1 MANTREGSV
10 NEEATGEPITRGE
23 FRQFQQETQQMLR
36 DLQQAIAALLPR
48 EPCRG
53 VVEQQQ
59 ERQERDH
66 RGHDRGPIH
75 PNRPPVYEDES
86 SEDEAYA
93 HEVFGGRRD
102 QGGRDQGVRG
112 QRDRGLGNQ
121 EQGGRMLRNFES
133 RDYRMK
139 MDLPSFNGNLQ
150 IEGFLDW
157 IVEVERFFEYM
168 EIPDEKQVKL
178 VAYKLKGGA
187 SAWWDNLQ
195 QSRSRQR
202 KAPIRT
208 WRRMRKLME
217 ERFLPPDYQQE
228 LFRQYQECRQGVRT
242 SEAYTEEFY
251 RLSARNNL
259 PESED
264 QQIARFVNG
273 LRVAIRDQVSLHTLY
288 SLNEAV
294 TLAKKV
300 ESQQNRTNTRPQYS
314 NKGKQPV
321 PSPQPQPVTNSGS
334 QTKAATTGST
344 TRQGGNPNP
353 YAKASGDKCYRCGE
367 PGHRSNTCPKRA
379 TVNLV
384 EPVPEEEDGG
394 DDGGDVDPYSYDPNE
409 FQDEE
414 EGEYLGRSLVIQKLL
429 LTPKRVD
436 SSQRHKIFRGRCT
449 INKRVCDFIIDS
461 GSGENVASKSLV
473 TKLGL
478 KTEKHPDPYTIGW
491 IKKGVEVKVTD
502 TCRVKFSIG
511 KNYIDEVLCEVVD
524 MDACHL
530 LLGRPW
536 QHDVDAVH
544 KGKDNVYVFY
554 QNDRKVVL
562 GPLKESNVPKVP
574 KEEGKSSVLLVH
586 NEDEFDKEARES
598 KQIFA
603 MVLTEGAP
611 KIPPEVPVVVQPL
624 IKEFQDLFP
633 DELLRDCHL
642 CGISST
648 ALI

>member
-1 MANTREGSV
+1 MEPELVIALSPADAGIGCWDLHSGIWKSETSTPMNLQVEVKSFPAELINPLTSTSDGTYIVGVGDYGDIYLWEVAMGSLLKKWHAHYRAVTCLVFSDDQSLLISVAKDGSV
-10 NEEATGEPITRGE
+10 KSLQARHLYEYSFLEHTLRVTDIATSYGGRSAIIVSTSEDMQGSYGRAHTRGE
-23 FRQFQQETQQMLR
+23 FRQFQQETQQILR

-53 VVEQQQ
+53 VAELHQ

-75 PNRPPVYEDES
+75 PNRPLAYEDES

-102 QGGRDQGVRG
+102 QGGRG
-112 QRDRGLGNQ
+112 QRDR
-121 EQGGRMLRNFES
+121 
-133 RDYRMK
+133 
-139 MDLPSFNGNLQ
+139 
-150 IEGFLDW
+150 
-157 IVEVERFFEYM
+157 
-168 EIPDEKQVKL
+168 
-178 VAYKLKGGA
+178 
-187 SAWWDNLQ
+187 
-195 QSRSRQR
+195 
-202 KAPIRT
+202 
-208 WRRMRKLME
+208 
-217 ERFLPPDYQQE
+217 DYQQE

-251 RLSARNNL
+251 RLSSRNNL

-300 ESQQNRTNTRPQYS
+300 ESQQNRTNTRSQFS
-314 NKGKQPV
+314 TKGKQPV
-321 PSPQPQPVTNSGS
+321 PSPQSQPVTNSGS

-367 PGHRSNTCPKRA
+367 PGHRSNTCSKRA

-384 EPVPEEEDGG
+384 EPIPEEEDDG

-414 EGEYLGRSLVIQKLL
+414 EGEYLGRSL
-429 LTPKRVD
+429 
-436 SSQRHKIFRGRCT
+436 
-449 INKRVCDFIIDS
+449 N
-461 GSGENVASKSLV
+461 E
-473 TKLGL
+473 
-478 KTEKHPDPYTIGW
+478 
-491 IKKGVEVKVTD
+491 
-502 TCRVKFSIG
+502 
-511 KNYIDEVLCEVVD
+511 
-524 MDACHL
+524 
-530 LLGRPW
+530 
-536 QHDVDAVH
+536 
-544 KGKDNVYVFY
+544 
-554 QNDRKVVL
+554 RKVVL
-562 GPLKESNVPKVP
+562 GPLKESYIPKVP

-586 NEDEFDKEARES
+586 NEDEFDKEAKES

-603 MVLTEGAP
+603 MVLAEGAP
-611 KIPPEVPVVVQPL
+611 KIPLEVPVVVQPL

-633 DELLRDCHL
+633 DELLAR
-642 CGISST
+642 
-648 ALI
+648 